1 MSDFKKS
8 YKERL
13 QHRSEEATTVRRIV
27 AIVLAVLAVLLIIG
41 IISGYFYIKSSL
53 QPVDPDDES
62 QINVEVPIGSSTS
75 QIASI
80 LKDNDVIKNELIFRF
95 YTKFKNETGFQAG
108 DYSFT
113 ASMTLDEI
121 IESLKTGKIVKEPVV
136 RVTIPEGRNL
146 EQIAQIYAEEF
157 EFSEEEFL
165 ETANDEEYVNEL
177 IEEHSTLLTDEVLDD
192 DIRYPLEGYL
202 YATTYDYFVEDPSIE
217 QIIDE
222 MVSRTEATVSERSEA
237 IEERDMSVHEIITM
251 ASLVE
256 NEAPNEDSRKEIA
269 GVFYNRLEEDMML
282 QTDPTVLYA
291 LGEHKDRVLYE
302 DLEVDSPYNTY
313 QVEGIPAGP
322 ISSFNVNSLDA
333 VLEPTDSDY
342 LYFLANDDGEI
353 FYSETLDE
361 HNELREEHI
370 NSDSDEEPLPEDE
383 PE

>member
-13 QHRSEEATTVRRIV
+13 KNRSEEASKVRKIV
-27 AIVLAVLAVLLIIG
+27 AIVLAVLAVLLIIAL
-41 IISGYFYIKSSL
+41 ISGYLYIKSSL

-80 LKDNDVIKNELIFRF
+80 LKENDVIKNELIFRF

-121 IESLKTGKIVKEPVV
+121 IESLKTGKIVKEPAV

-146 EQIAQIYAEEF
+146 EQIAEIYAEEF
-157 EFSEEEFL
+157 DFTEEEFL
-165 ETANDEEYVNEL
+165 EQANDEEYINQLMEDYP
-177 IEEHSTLLTDEVLDD
+177 TLLSDEVLNE

-202 YATTYDYFVEDPSIE
+202 FATTYDYFVEDPTIE
-217 QIIDE
+217 QIIEE
-222 MVSRTEATVSERSEA
+222 MVSRTEATVLERSEE
-237 IEERDMSVHEIITM
+237 IEESDLTIHEILTM

-256 NEAPNEDSRKEIA
+256 NEAPNEDSRKDIA
-269 GVFYNRLEEDMML
+269 GVFYNRLDEDMML

-291 LGEHKDRVLYE
+291 LGEHKDRVLFE

-313 QVEGIPAGP
+313 QNKGLPVGP
-322 ISSFNVNSLDA
+322 ISSFNVNSLEA
-333 VLEPTDSDY
+333 TFNPSDNEY
-342 LYFLANDDGEI
+342 LYFLANSEGEI
-353 FYSETLDE
+353 FYAEDFEE
-361 HNELREEHI
+361 HKELREEHI
-370 NSDSDEEPLPEDE
+370 DNDEGETPLPDDT

>member
-13 QHRSEEATTVRRIV
+13 HNRSEEATTVRKIV
-27 AIVLAVLAVLLIIG
+27 AIVLAVLAVVLIIVL
-41 IISGYFYIKSSL
+41 ISGYLYIKSSL
-53 QPVDPDDES
+53 QPVDQDDES

-80 LKDNDVIKNELIFRF
+80 LKENDVIKNEIIFRF

-108 DYSFT
+108 NYSFT

-121 IESLKTGKIVKEPVV
+121 IESLKTGKIVKEPAV

-146 EQIAQIYAEEF
+146 EQIAEVYAEKF
-157 EFSEEEFL
+157 DFSEEEFM

-177 IEEHSTLLTDEVLDD
+177 IEDYPSLLSDEVLDE

-202 YATTYDYFVEDPSIE
+202 YATTYDYFVEDPSVE
-217 QIIDE
+217 QIIEE
-222 MVSRTEATVSERSEA
+222 MVSRTDAAVNERSEEL
-237 IEERDMSVHEIITM
+237 EEMDMSVHEVITM
-251 ASLVE
+251 ASLIE
-256 NEAPNEDSRKEIA
+256 NEAPNEESRKEIA
-269 GVFYNRLEEDMML
+269 GVFYNRLDENMRL

-313 QVEGIPAGP
+313 QEEGLPVGP
-322 ISSFNVNSLDA
+322 ISSFNANSLEA
-333 VLEPTDSDY
+333 TINPTESDY
-342 LYFLANDDGEI
+342 LYFLANSDGEI
-353 FYSETLDE
+353 FYAETLEE

-370 NSDSDEEPLPEDE
+370 NTGDEEQLPEDE